1 MINKNSS
8 VLMITE
14 EDIEQLLTEWG
25 NVPQWVKAHVST
37 KCPAHRYEGELMLN
51 DESLIFHGRDIGEG
65 KDCELELPLN
75 CIAEV
80 YIGFSKHLKA
90 SIDPAF
96 GMGGPEPFAIRY
108 KNNGESQTVYFN
120 TSSDRYPPHRRINN
134 LRWYETLDTIVT
146 KYRLPNLEG
155 EETRSSPACK
165 QFPEVLQH

>member
-1 MINKNSS
+1 MVNKNSS

-25 NVPQWVKAHVST
+25 NVPRWVKAHVSA

-51 DESLIFHGRDIGEG
+51 AESLIFRGRDIREG
-65 KDCELELPLN
+65 KDCELELLLN
-75 CIAEV
+75 CITEV
-80 YIGFSKHLKA
+80 YIGFSEYLKA

-108 KNNGESQTVYFN
+108 KNNGDSQTLYFN

-134 LRWYETLDTIVT
+134 LRWYEILDTIVT
-146 KYRLPNLEG
+146 ECRLPKLEG
-155 EETRSSPACK
+155 IRNQVFAH
-165 QFPEVLQH
+165 V